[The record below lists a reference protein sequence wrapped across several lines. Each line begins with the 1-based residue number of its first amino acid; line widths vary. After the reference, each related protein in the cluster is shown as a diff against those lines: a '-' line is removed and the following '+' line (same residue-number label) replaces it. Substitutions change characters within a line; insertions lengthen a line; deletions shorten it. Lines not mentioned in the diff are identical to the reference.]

1 MPKKIDG
8 LKKYFVLLNEKELE
22 QAKQIAVKRDIRNL
36 SIVGNTSGFIR
47 YLVQQFIKDNENEKK
62 KKAF

>member
-8 LKKYFVLLNEKELE
+8 LKKCFLLLNEKDLE

-36 SIVGNTSGFIR
+36 AIVGNTSGFIR
-47 YLVQQFIKDNENEKK
+47 YLVQQFIKGEKK
-62 KKAF
+62 

>member
-22 QAKQIAVKRDIRNL
+22 QAKRQAVKRDITTL
-36 SIVGNTSGFIR
+36 SLVGNTSGFLR
-47 YLVQQFIKDNENEKK
+47 YLVQQFNQKK
-62 KKAF
+62 GY

>member
-36 SIVGNTSGFIR
+36 AIVGNTSGFIR
-47 YLVQQFIKDNENEKK
+47 YLVQQFIKKK
-62 KKAF
+62 RV

>member
-8 LKKYFVLLNEKELE
+8 LKRCILLLNEKELE

-47 YLVQQFIKDNENEKK
+47 YLVQQFIKVE
-62 KKAF
+62 

>member
-1 MPKKIDG
+1 MEVLFLMPKKIDG

-36 SIVGNTSGFIR
+36 TIVGNTSGFIR
-47 YLVQQFIKDNENEKK
+47 YLVQQFIKGEKK
-62 KKAF
+62 

>member
-8 LKKYFVLLNEKELE
+8 LKKCFLLLNEKELE

-47 YLVQQFIKDNENEKK
+47 YLVQQFIKGGKNETINK
-62 KKAF
+62 

>member
-36 SIVGNTSGFIR
+36 TIVGNTSGFIR
-47 YLVQQFIKDNENEKK
+47 YLVQQFIKGEKK
-62 KKAF
+62 

>member
-8 LKKYFVLLNEKELE
+8 LKKYFLLLNEKELE
-22 QAKQIAVKRDIRNL
+22 QAKQMAVKRDIRNL

-47 YLVQQFIKDNENEKK
+47 YLVQQFIKGEKK
-62 KKAF
+62 

>member
-22 QAKQIAVKRDIRNL
+22 QAKQIAVKRDISNL

-47 YLVQQFIKDNENEKK
+47 YLVQQFIKGGKK
-62 KKAF
+62 

>member
-8 LKKYFVLLNEKELE
+8 LKRYFVLLNEKDFE

-47 YLVQQFIKDNENEKK
+47 YLVQQFIKGK
-62 KKAF
+62 